1 MKLYNIVYIFENKV
15 IEYSNGLFYEQKFSK
30 NTLNNGIIYN
40 KNEFEIKYNNFLKK
54 NKLKRLFK
62 KNSKIIIHNGNISI
76 NDLNKLEEIFSDLS
90 ISVIKYLKDYSLLN
104 VTKNDSYLLGNE
116 YLTFLYITRNNTK
129 KVLSLNTNELS
140 SKELLYLIN
149 TKLHKNLIILSN
161 NESIIKKFN
170 NNNNNVFII
179 SEYEKYIINIAKN
192 YYAKLS

>member
-170 NNNNNVFII
+170 NNNVFII
-179 SEYEKYIINIAKN
+179 SEYEKYMINIVKN
-192 YYAKLS
+192 YYTKLS